1 MINKSMVNQVRYV
14 SVPWI
19 LISNSLLFYK
29 VKSMS
34 DVTVT

>member
-1 MINKSMVNQVRYV
+1 MANQIGYV

-29 VKSMS
+29 VKSMY
-34 DVTVT
+34 DVTVS